1 MTANNSYF
9 ISCIVPARN
18 EEGNLAAVIDALS
31 PILKNSPLIHDY
43 EIIVVDDNSTDSTGQ
58 LIDSLAQ
65 KDSHIHPVHRTTS
78 PGFGNAIKSGMAE
91 AKGDIII
98 PFMGDLS
105 DNPKDIPRLVERID
119 EGYDVAY
126 GSRFVEGGVLNG
138 YPRAKLIANRA
149 FNNLVRL
156 SFGMPNRDITNAFK
170 AYRREVLDTIGID
183 NLESSGFDLTVE
195 IPIKAHILGFRSSE
209 VPVSW
214 YDRTAGE
221 AKLKLSRNGS
231 IYGKRF
237 MSLFFHG
244 NLVALTDLLRFF
256 IKGSWLGII
265 LALLFGILI
274 LVFLFTLTGF
284 STILSLLKN
293 VSWLWI
299 FMSCL
304 AILFSFFIRTWRW
317 SVLLRSAGY
326 VYPRDI
332 LFKCL
337 MFSWFLNYLIPA
349 RLGDIAR
356 AVALKTT
363 SDAPFGMTL
372 STIVIERIL
381 DMVMLALLLGIASL
395 FFYKSSF
402 MYVEI
407 GSFAIIAAMF
417 CALLIIYKYDETI
430 IRLFEHRIPSI
441 RQSLVLLKE
450 GLVNISKNP
459 EAIALCFSLS
469 LPVWLL
475 EIASIF
481 FAARSIG
488 YDLSFVYAAASGV
501 VAFIAQA
508 LPLTP
513 AGLGIHEAS
522 ITGVLM
528 LFSVPNAMGMSI
540 ALVDH
545 FARGLVIFVFGLIA
559 TIHIAFASR
568 WYFRK
573 NGRYMK

>member
-1 MTANNSYF
+1 MTNQNSYF
-9 ISCIVPARN
+9 VSCIVPARN
-18 EEGNLAAVIDALS
+18 EEGNLTAVVDALT
-31 PILKNSPLIHDY
+31 PVLKRSPLIRDY
-43 EIIVVDDNSTDSTGQ
+43 EIIIVNDNSTDSTGV
-58 LIDSLAQ
+58 LIDALAL

-78 PGFGNAIKSGMAE
+78 PGFGNAIKSGMIE
-91 AKGDIII
+91 AKGDIVI

-105 DNPKDIPRLVERID
+105 DNPLDIPRLVERID

-126 GSRFVEGGVLNG
+126 GSRFVEGGALNG
-138 YPRAKLIANRA
+138 YPRAKMIANRA

-156 SFGMPNRDITNAFK
+156 SFGIPYHDITNAFK
-170 AYRREVLDTIGID
+170 AYRKGVIDEIGID
-183 NLESSGFDLTVE
+183 TLESSGFDLTVE

-209 VPVSW
+209 VPVQW
-214 YDRTAGE
+214 YDRTSGE

-244 NLVALTDLLRFF
+244 NYVALKDLFKFF
-256 IKGSWLGII
+256 VKGSWLGII
-265 LALLFGILI
+265 IALLFGIII
-274 LVFLFTLTGF
+274 LAFLFTLTGF
-284 STILSLLKN
+284 STIFSLLEKI
-293 VSWLWI
+293 SWPWVLL
-299 FMSCL
+299 SCL
-304 AILFSFFIRTWRW
+304 AILFSFVMRTWRW

-337 MFSWFLNYLIPA
+337 MFGWFLNYLIPA

-372 STIVIERIL
+372 STIVIERIF
-381 DMVMLALLLGIASL
+381 DMVTLALFLGIASL
-395 FFYKSSF
+395 FFYNSSF
-402 MYVEI
+402 VYIEI
-407 GSFAIIAAMF
+407 GAFVIIVAMF
-417 CALLIIYKYDETI
+417 CVLLIIYKYDETI
-430 IRLFEHRIPSI
+430 IRFFEYRIPSI
-441 RQSLVLLKE
+441 RPSLVLLKE
-450 GLVNISKNP
+450 GLANVSKNP
-459 EAIALCFSLS
+459 EAMALCFLLS
-469 LPVWLL
+469 LPIWIL

-488 YDLSFVYAAASGV
+488 YDLSFVYAATAGV

-513 AGLGIHEAS
+513 AGLGVHEAS
-522 ITGVLM
+522 ITAVLM
-528 LFSVPNAMGMSI
+528 LFSVPSSIGMSI

-545 FARGLVIFVFGLIA
+545 FARGLVIYVFGLIA

-568 WYFRK
+568 LYFRK
-573 NGRYMK
+573 NGEK